1 MSESRT
7 PPLRKPRPQPP
18 RRRPKATAR
27 AGSTAALLAALF
39 AAGCGKPPGAEDPDD
54 DTTPPDDDTAPGDDD
69 AAPGVSVSA
78 TVSPVIPTVVTA
90 EVSVDGG
97 SAQQAWIEIGPDEGY
112 GRTVPLDVSGPAP
125 WSTWILGLKP
135 SRTWHLRAVAVVEG
149 EERASADQVVETG
162 SPPGT
167 LAGLGLSG
175 SDPAAAHEGF
185 IVTSFMGEPST
196 AVILDRDAEPVW
208 WYGPGGTE
216 LISRAVPSRDGRSI
230 LFIRGV
236 LEVPDQAIVRVSFDG
251 ADVEATP
258 TPGAH
263 HDFVELPGGTYAAL
277 VTDPREVE
285 GKTVDGDR
293 IVEFGPG
300 GEQTAIWS
308 VWDTFEFSEASDHL
322 AGTTWSH
329 ANALDYD
336 EDEDAY
342 SVSLLG
348 LDAIVR
354 VDRATGESFRIVGG
368 RLSDFATP
376 GGETRLFEN
385 QHQFEID
392 GDVLRVFDNGTP
404 SSLDSRAREYLLD
417 DSTGT
422 ADLVWSYGATPP
434 LYCYN
439 LGDVFRM
446 EDGHTLVN
454 FGVLG
459 QLDEVDEDGEVL
471 WRINLDLGA
480 AFGYTTYLES
490 LP

>member
-1 MSESRT
+1 MRRSTTST
-7 PPLRKPRPQPP
+7 LPGPRFRRGRIP
-18 RRRPKATAR
+18 RATSPS
-27 AGSTAALLAALF
+27 AGFAAALFGALLAA
-39 AAGCGKPPGAEDPDD
+39 GCEAPPGEESPDD
-54 DTTPPDDDTAPGDDD
+54 DTTPADDDSGPADDD
-69 AAPGVSVSA
+69 AASGVSVSA

-90 EVSVDGG
+90 EVSVDVGTP
-97 SAQQAWIEIGPDEGY
+97 QQAWIEVGPDEAY
-112 GRTVPLDVSGPAP
+112 GRTVPLDLSGPGP

-135 SRTWHLRAVAVVEG
+135 SRTWHLRAVAVVDG

-216 LISRAVPSRDGRSI
+216 LISRAVPSRDGRAI
-230 LFIRGV
+230 LYIRGV

-251 ADVEATP
+251 AEVDATP

-263 HDFVELPGGTYAAL
+263 HDFVELPGGSYAVL
-277 VTDPREVE
+277 VTDPREIE

-300 GEQTAIWS
+300 GDQTAIWS

-348 LDAIVR
+348 LDTIVR
-354 VDRATGESFRIVGG
+354 VDRASGEAFRIVGG

-376 GGETRLFEN
+376 GGDTRLFEN

-404 SSLDSRAREYLLD
+404 ASLDSRAREYVLD
-417 DSTGT
+417 ESTGT
-422 ADLVWSYGATPP
+422 AELVWSYGAAPP

-480 AFGYTTYLES
+480 ALGYTTYLES